1 MRKLHIHHIFPALH
15 LPALFVYSHGM
26 KLYFASGNDHK
37 RQEMSRLLGGYEL
50 VLPKDEGIAFD
61 PDEDGSTY
69 IENAMI
75 KAKALWDIV
84 HQPVL
89 SDDSGLSVR
98 ALGGRPGIHSARYG
112 EEDGRKL
119 SSEEKYMLL
128 LRNMEGIEDRSASFI
143 AALCLML
150 DEERIY
156 IIQERCAG
164 RIAMAPLGAAGFGY
178 DPVFIIEEAGM
189 TAADLP
195 AEDKDRY
202 SHRGKA
208 ARRMGALLEREL
220 EGIRRNQQ

>member
-128 LRNMEGIEDRSASFI
+128 LRNMEGIGDRSASFI

-150 DEERIY
+150 
-156 IIQERCAG
+156 
-164 RIAMAPLGAAGFGY
+164 AP
-178 DPVFIIEEAGM
+178 
-189 TAADLP
+189 
-195 AEDKDRY
+195 
-202 SHRGKA
+202 SSQQHRA
-208 ARRMGALLEREL
+208 ILA
-220 EGIRRNQQ
+220 